1 MKFTKKI
8 MTMATCAVMAASSM
22 VGMSASAVYE
32 GGNTQAFS
40 QSVTPYAVSSY
51 ELDNVIGYPQEYSN
65 WCWVACTQTA
75 LKFVGVTKTQTQI
88 YKKAKNTDTVEN
100 LTGTFAD
107 INRAITGFG
116 ETAFTTS
123 TNPTFTGISDKID
136 DRYIVIIRGLK
147 GNSTVGHD
155 IICYGF
161 TNDTSTGTYTLSIYD
176 PSTLNGGEGTL
187 TCSTKSSTNFTMT
200 IGDSYTTTFNATNY
214 MYGR

>member
-22 VGMSASAVYE
+22 VGMSASAIYE
-32 GGNTQAFS
+32 SGNTQAVS
-40 QSVTPYAVSSY
+40 QSITPYTVSSGEVDY
-51 ELDNVIGYPQEYSN
+51 EGYPQEDSN

-75 LKFVGVTKTQTQI
+75 LKFVGVTKTQTAI
-88 YKKAKNTDTVEN
+88 YKKGKNTDTVGNEM
-100 LTGTFAD
+100 GTFAD

-116 ETAFTTS
+116 KTAFTTS
-123 TNPTFTGISDKID
+123 TSPTFTGISDKID

-161 TNDTSTGTYTLSIYD
+161 TKDTSTGTYSLSIYD

-187 TCSTKSSTNFTMT
+187 TCSTKNSTNFTMT